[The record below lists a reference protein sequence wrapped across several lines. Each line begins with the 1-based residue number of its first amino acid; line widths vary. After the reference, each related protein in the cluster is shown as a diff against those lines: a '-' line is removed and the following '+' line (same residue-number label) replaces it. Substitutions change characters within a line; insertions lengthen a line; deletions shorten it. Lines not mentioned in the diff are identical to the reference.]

1 MNEKTA
7 SLEAEMLLQAK
18 LSIAQ
23 NRSVL
28 DLVDTATRRN
38 IAQILGYSDFG
49 TDGWL
54 ISACSYLGGETPLEV
69 LKTDS
74 SRVIRAAIHRAN
86 WRNPG

>member
-18 LSIAQ
+18 LS
-23 NRSVL
+23 
-28 DLVDTATRRN
+28 